1 MAKGI
6 AKSCDPE
13 RPERVLVAR
22 CTEPGLCGSNAWR
35 RRSDRREQVSTSQK
49 ISARRPVGGKR
60 RASGRKQGEDD
71 FYYRQ
76 SSSEDDLSC
85 VFGVELDWESCG
97 EGHRQKL
104 LPRCLPAR
112 RPVEGKRKASGRR

>member
-85 VFGVELDWESCG
+85 VFGVELDCG
-97 EGHRQKL
+97 KLWRRASPEAVTQVSTSQKT
-104 LPRCLPAR
+104 R
-112 RPVEGKRKASGRR
+112 GR